1 MIETTYISKT
11 LSDTLSAN
19 QTEKDFNL
27 KISCAVLNYILSNEN
42 SYNSVKSYFAN
53 RHARVV
59 REDKGGYIK
68 SLIASAVNEVDC
80 NEFPLFYQILNYA
93 IEIIDYEWVEMN
105 IFVALHPGEME
116 ELFSE

>member
-1 MIETTYISKT
+1 MIISDSPT
-11 LSDTLSAN
+11 LASILSAT
-19 QTEKDFNL
+19 QTQKDFNL

-59 REDKGGYIK
+59 KADKGGYIK
-68 SLIASAVNEVDC
+68 SLISSAINEVDC

-93 IEIIDYEWVEMN
+93 LETVDYDWVETN
-105 IFVALHPGEME
+105 IYVALHPGEME
-116 ELFSE
+116 ELFNE